1 MGLAR
6 GISFRSNGTMAHD
19 VFISYA
25 EVDCKCR
32 LHCFRIRR
40 HFMLGCAT
48 RHSTWREMGAG
59 NHGCYQRQWSDGAS
73 VFRRREPLVSCSTRS
88 GKRFREWDHGH
99 PVPPKEYK
107 TNRHFGVLPPA
118 VQWLDAFT
126 QPLES
131 HFKSLAAL
139 VGDLLSKEAGASN
152 ASLRQNTESA
162 SVPSKH
168 SVALRSSSMAA
179 GCVC

>member
-1 MGLAR
+1 
-6 GISFRSNGTMAHD
+6 
-19 VFISYA
+19 
-25 EVDCKCR
+25 
-32 LHCFRIRR
+32 
-40 HFMLGCAT
+40 MLDCAT

-59 NHGCYQRQWSDGAS
+59 NHGCYHRQSSDGAS

-107 TNRHFGVLPPA
+107 TNRHFGVLPPF

-152 ASLRQNTESA
+152 ASLRQIRNPLASRPSIRSLCVLPPWRQATFAKHQACVSA
-162 SVPSKH
+162 
-168 SVALRSSSMAA
+168 RWR
-179 GCVC
+179 GQ

>member
-1 MGLAR
+1 
-6 GISFRSNGTMAHD
+6 
-19 VFISYA
+19 
-25 EVDCKCR
+25 
-32 LHCFRIRR
+32 
-40 HFMLGCAT
+40 
-48 RHSTWREMGAG
+48 
-59 NHGCYQRQWSDGAS
+59 
-73 VFRRREPLVSCSTRS
+73 
-88 GKRFREWDHGH
+88 
-99 PVPPKEYK
+99 
-107 TNRHFGVLPPA
+107 

-131 HFKSLAAL
+131 RFKSLAAL